1 MENVRK
7 HVFVVFAVLI
17 FLTGATGAAEKDAEI
32 PPEREKVIVYYF
44 HGTYRCPSCT
54 KIEKWSY
61 EAIKDSFPKALR
73 EDRLLWKPVNVDKPE
88 SRHFVK
94 EYSLFT
100 KSLIITEVKGEK
112 QTKWKNLDKVWR
124 LLRDQEIFFAYVT
137 QEVRNY
143 MDN

>member
-1 MENVRK
+1 MGNVRK
-7 HVFVVFAVLI
+7 CVFFVFAALI
-17 FLTGATGAAEKDAEI
+17 FLAGATGAAEKDEKI
-32 PPEREKVIVYYF
+32 PSDRENIIVYYF

-61 EAIKDSFPKALR
+61 EAIKDSFPKALK

-88 SRHFVK
+88 NRHFIK

-100 KSLIITEVKGEK
+100 KSLIITKVKGEK
-112 QTKWKNLDKVWR
+112 QTKWENLDKVWR
-124 LLRDQEIFFAYVT
+124 LLREQEKFFAYVT

-143 MDN
+143 IDN

>member
-17 FLTGATGAAEKDAEI
+17 FLTGATGAAEKKAEI
-32 PPEREKVIVYYF
+32 PSEREIVIVYYF

-61 EAIKDSFPKALR
+61 EAIKHSFLKALK
-73 EDRLLWKPVNVDKPE
+73 EGRLLWKPVNVDKPE
-88 SRHFVK
+88 NRHFVK

-124 LLRDQEIFFAYVT
+124 LLRDQEKFFAYVT
-137 QEVRNY
+137 QKVSNY

>member
-1 MENVRK
+1 MGNVRK

-17 FLTGATGAAEKDAEI
+17 FMAGATRAAEKNAEI
-32 PPEREKVIVYYF
+32 PSEREKVIVYYF

-61 EAIKDSFPKALR
+61 EAIEDSFPEALK

-88 SRHFVK
+88 NRHFVK

-112 QTKWKNLDKVWR
+112 QTKWKNLDKVWL
-124 LLRDQEIFFAYVT
+124 LLRDQEKFSAYVT
-137 QEVRNY
+137 QQVKNY

>member
-1 MENVRK
+1 MENVSK
-7 HVFVVFAVLI
+7 HVFVVFAVLV
-17 FLTGATGAAEKDAEI
+17 FLTGATGAAEKKAKI
-32 PPEREKVIVYYF
+32 PSEREKVIVYYF

-61 EAIKDSFPKALR
+61 EAIKDFFPKELK
-73 EDRLLWKPVNVDKPE
+73 EDRLLWKPVNVEKPE
-88 SRHFVK
+88 NRHFIK

-124 LLRDQEIFFAYVT
+124 LLRDEEKFSAYVT
-137 QEVRNY
+137 QAVKNY

>member
-1 MENVRK
+1 MKNVRK
-7 HVFVVFAVLI
+7 HVFAIIAVLI
-17 FLTGATGAAEKDAEI
+17 FLTGETGAAEKDVEI
-32 PPEREKVIVYYF
+32 PSEREKVIVYYF

-61 EAIKDSFPKALR
+61 ETIKDSFPKALK
-73 EDRLLWKPVNVDKPE
+73 EDRLLWRPVNVDKPE
-88 SRHFVK
+88 NRHFIK

-124 LLRDQEIFFAYVT
+124 LLRDQEKFSAYVI
-137 QEVRNY
+137 QEVKNY

>member
-1 MENVRK
+1 MK

-17 FLTGATGAAEKDAEI
+17 FLTGETGAAEKDAKI
-32 PPEREKVIVYYF
+32 PSEREKVIVYYF

-54 KIEKWSY
+54 KIENWSY
-61 EAIKDSFPKALR
+61 EAIKDSFPKALK
-73 EDRLLWKPVNVDKPE
+73 ENRLVWKPVNVDKPE

-100 KSLIITEVKGEK
+100 RSLIITEVKGEK

-124 LLRDQEIFFAYVT
+124 LLRDQEKFSAYVT
-137 QEVRNY
+137 QEVKKY

>member
-1 MENVRK
+1 MKNVRK

-32 PPEREKVIVYYF
+32 PSEREKVIVYYF
-44 HGTYRCPSCT
+44 HGTYRCSLCT
-54 KIEKWSY
+54 KIERMAY
-61 EAIKDSFPKALR
+61 EAIKDSFPKALK

-88 SRHFVK
+88 NRHFIK

-124 LLRDQEIFFAYVT
+124 LLRDQEKFSAYVT
-137 QEVRNY
+137 HEVKNY
-143 MDN
+143 IDN

>member
-32 PPEREKVIVYYF
+32 PSESEKVIVYYF

-61 EAIKDSFPKALR
+61 EAIKDSFPKALK
-73 EDRLLWKPVNVDKPE
+73 EDRVLWKPVNVDKPE
-88 SRHFVK
+88 NRHFIK
-94 EYSLFT
+94 EYSLLT
-100 KSLIITEVKGEK
+100 KSLIITEVKGGK

-124 LLRDQEIFFAYVT
+124 LLRDQEKFFAYVT

>member
-1 MENVRK
+1 MGNVRK

-17 FLTGATGAAEKDAEI
+17 FLTGETGAAEKDAKI
-32 PPEREKVIVYYF
+32 SSERAKVIVYYF
-44 HGTYRCPSCT
+44 HGKYRCPSCI

-61 EAIKDSFPKALR
+61 EAIKQSFLKALK

-88 SRHFVK
+88 NRHFVE

-100 KSLIITEVKGEK
+100 KSLIIIEVKGEK

-124 LLRDQEIFFAYVT
+124 LLRDQEKFSAYVT
-137 QEVRNY
+137 QEVKNY

>member
-1 MENVRK
+1 MENFRK

-17 FLTGATGAAEKDAEI
+17 FLTGVTEAVEKDAKI
-32 PPEREKVIVYYF
+32 PSEREKIIVYYF

-61 EAIKDSFPKALR
+61 EAIKESFPKALK
-73 EDRLLWKPVNVDKPE
+73 EDRLLWKPVNVDKSE
-88 SRHFVK
+88 NRHFIK

-124 LLRDQEIFFAYVT
+124 LLRDQEKFFAYVT
-137 QEVRNY
+137 QELRNY

>member
-1 MENVRK
+1 MGNVRK
-7 HVFVVFAVLI
+7 HVFVIFAVLI
-17 FLTGATGAAEKDAEI
+17 FLTGETGAAEKDAKI
-32 PPEREKVIVYYF
+32 SSERARIIVYYF

-61 EAIKDSFPKALR
+61 EAIKHSFLKALK
-73 EDRLLWKPVNVDKPE
+73 EGRLLWKPVNVDKPE
-88 SRHFVK
+88 NRHFVK

-124 LLRDQEIFFAYVT
+124 LLRDQEKFSAYVT
-137 QEVRNY
+137 QEVKNY

>member
-1 MENVRK
+1 MKNVRK

-17 FLTGATGAAEKDAEI
+17 FLTGATGAAEKDAKI
-32 PPEREKVIVYYF
+32 PSEREKVIVYYF

-54 KIEKWSY
+54 KIERMAH
-61 EAIKDSFPKALR
+61 EAIKGSFPKALK

-88 SRHFVK
+88 NRHFIK

-100 KSLIITEVKGEK
+100 KSLIITEIKGEK

-124 LLRDQEIFFAYVT
+124 LLRDQKKFFAYVT

>member
-32 PPEREKVIVYYF
+32 PSEREKVIVYYF
-44 HGTYRCPSCT
+44 HGTYRCSLCT
-54 KIEKWSY
+54 TTERMVY
-61 EAIKDSFPKALR
+61 EAIKGSFPKALK

-88 SRHFVK
+88 NRHFIK

-100 KSLIITEVKGEK
+100 KSLIITEIKGEK

-124 LLRDQEIFFAYVT
+124 LLRDQEKFSAYIT
-137 QEVRNY
+137 QEVKNY

>member
-1 MENVRK
+1 MGNVRK
-7 HVFVVFAVLI
+7 HVFVIFAVLI
-17 FLTGATGAAEKDAEI
+17 FLTGETGAAEKDAKI
-32 PPEREKVIVYYF
+32 SSERARIIVYYF

-61 EAIKDSFPKALR
+61 EAIKHSFLKALK
-73 EDRLLWKPVNVDKPE
+73 EGRLLWKHVNVDKPE
-88 SRHFVK
+88 NRHFVK

-112 QTKWKNLDKVWR
+112 QTKWKNLDKVWQ
-124 LLRDQEIFFAYVT
+124 LLRDQEKFSAYVT
-137 QEVRNY
+137 QEVKNY

>member
-17 FLTGATGAAEKDAEI
+17 FLTGATGAAEKKAEI
-32 PPEREKVIVYYF
+32 PSEREKVIVYYF

-61 EAIKDSFPKALR
+61 EAIMDSFPKALK

-88 SRHFVK
+88 NRHFIK

-112 QTKWKNLDKVWR
+112 QTKWENLDKVWR
-124 LLRDQEIFFAYVT
+124 LLRDQEKFFAYVT
-137 QEVRNY
+137 QKVSNY

>member
-1 MENVRK
+1 MENARK
-7 HVFVVFAVLI
+7 LVFVVFAVLF
-17 FLTGATGAAEKDAEI
+17 FLAGATGAAEKDAKI
-32 PPEREKVIVYYF
+32 PSESEKVIVYYF

-54 KIEKWSY
+54 KIERMAYK
-61 EAIKDSFPKALR
+61 AIKGSFPKALK

-88 SRHFVK
+88 NKHFIK

-100 KSLIITEVKGEK
+100 KSLIITEIKGEK

-124 LLRDQEIFFAYVT
+124 LIRDQEKFSAYVT
-137 QEVRNY
+137 HEVKNY

>member
-1 MENVRK
+1 MGNVRK
-7 HVFVVFAVLI
+7 HVFVIFAVLI
-17 FLTGATGAAEKDAEI
+17 FLTGETGAAEKDVKI
-32 PPEREKVIVYYF
+32 SSERARIIVYYF

-61 EAIKDSFPKALR
+61 EAIKHSFLKALK
-73 EDRLLWKPVNVDKPE
+73 EGRLLWKPVNVDKPE
-88 SRHFVK
+88 NRHFVK

-124 LLRDQEIFFAYVT
+124 LLRDQEKFSAYVT
-137 QEVRNY
+137 KEVKNY

>member
-1 MENVRK
+1 MKNVRK
-7 HVFVVFAVLI
+7 HVFAIIAVLI
-17 FLTGATGAAEKDAEI
+17 FLTGETGAAEKDVEI
-32 PPEREKVIVYYF
+32 PSEREKVIVYYF

-61 EAIKDSFPKALR
+61 ETIKDSFPKALK
-73 EDRLLWKPVNVDKPE
+73 EDRLLWRPVNVDKPE
-88 SRHFVK
+88 NRHFIK

-100 KSLIITEVKGEK
+100 KSLIIAEVKGEK

-124 LLRDQEIFFAYVT
+124 LLRDQEKFSAYVT
-137 QEVRNY
+137 QEVKNY

>member
-1 MENVRK
+1 MGNVRK

-32 PPEREKVIVYYF
+32 PSEREKVIVYYF

-61 EAIKDSFPKALR
+61 EAIKHSFLKALE

-88 SRHFVK
+88 NSHFVQ

-100 KSLIITEVKGEK
+100 KSLIITEMKGEK

-124 LLRDQEIFFAYVT
+124 LLSDQEKFSAYVT
-137 QEVRNY
+137 QEVKNY

>member
-1 MENVRK
+1 MGNVRK
-7 HVFVVFAVLI
+7 HVFVIFAVLI
-17 FLTGATGAAEKDAEI
+17 FLTGETGAAKKDAKI
-32 PPEREKVIVYYF
+32 SSERARIIVYYF

-61 EAIKDSFPKALR
+61 EAIKHSFLKALK
-73 EDRLLWKPVNVDKPE
+73 EGRLLWKPVNVDKPE
-88 SRHFVK
+88 NRHFVK

-124 LLRDQEIFFAYVT
+124 LLRDQEKFSAYVT
-137 QEVRNY
+137 QEVKNY

>member
-1 MENVRK
+1 MGNVRK

-17 FLTGATGAAEKDAEI
+17 FLIGETGAAEKDAKI
-32 PPEREKVIVYYF
+32 SSERAKVIVYYF

-61 EAIKDSFPKALR
+61 EAIKHSFLKALK
-73 EDRLLWKPVNVDKPE
+73 EGRLLWKPVNVDKPE
-88 SRHFVK
+88 NRHFVK

-112 QTKWKNLDKVWR
+112 QTKWKNLDKVWL
-124 LLRDQEIFFAYVT
+124 LLRDQEKFSAYVT
-137 QEVRNY
+137 QEVKNY

>member
-1 MENVRK
+1 MGNVRK

-17 FLTGATGAAEKDAEI
+17 FLAGATGAAEKKAEI
-32 PPEREKVIVYYF
+32 PSEREKVIVYYF

-61 EAIKDSFPKALR
+61 EAIKDSFPKALE

-88 SRHFVK
+88 NRHFVK

-124 LLRDQEIFFAYVT
+124 LLRDQEKFSAYVT
-137 QEVRNY
+137 QEVKNY

>member
-1 MENVRK
+1 MGNVRK

-17 FLTGATGAAEKDAEI
+17 FMAGETGAAEKDAKI
-32 PPEREKVIVYYF
+32 PSERAKVIVYYF
-44 HGTYRCPSCT
+44 HGTYRCVSCT

-61 EAIKDSFPKALR
+61 EAIKDSFPKALK
-73 EDRLLWKPVNVDKPE
+73 EGRLLWKPINVEKPE
-88 SRHFVK
+88 NRHFVN

-100 KSLIITEVKGEK
+100 KSLIITEVQGEK

-124 LLRDQEIFFAYVT
+124 LLRDQEKFSAYVT
-137 QEVRNY
+137 QEVKIY

>member
-1 MENVRK
+1 MGNVRK
-7 HVFVVFAVLI
+7 HVFVIFAVLI
-17 FLTGATGAAEKDAEI
+17 FLTGETGAAEKDAKI
-32 PPEREKVIVYYF
+32 SSERARIIVYYF

-61 EAIKDSFPKALR
+61 EAIKHSFLKALK
-73 EDRLLWKPVNVDKPE
+73 EGRLLWKPVNVDKPE

-124 LLRDQEIFFAYVT
+124 LLRDQEKFSAYVT
-137 QEVRNY
+137 QEVKNY

>member
-1 MENVRK
+1 MGNVRK
-7 HVFVVFAVLI
+7 HVFVIFAVLV
-17 FLTGATGAAEKDAEI
+17 FLTGETGAAEKDAKI
-32 PPEREKVIVYYF
+32 SSERARIIVYYF

-61 EAIKDSFPKALR
+61 EAIKHSFLKALK
-73 EDRLLWKPVNVDKPE
+73 EGRLLWKPVNVDKPE
-88 SRHFVK
+88 NRHFVK

-124 LLRDQEIFFAYVT
+124 LLRDQEKFSAYVT
-137 QEVRNY
+137 QEVKNY

>member
-7 HVFVVFAVLI
+7 HVFVVFAVLV
-17 FLTGATGAAEKDAEI
+17 FLTGATGAAEKKAEI
-32 PPEREKVIVYYF
+32 PSEREKVIVYYF

-61 EAIKDSFPKALR
+61 EAIKDSFPKALK
-73 EDRLLWKPVNVDKPE
+73 EDRLLWKSVNVEKPE
-88 SRHFVK
+88 NRHFIK

-124 LLRDQEIFFAYVT
+124 LLRDEEKFSAYVT
-137 QEVRNY
+137 QEVKNY

>member
-1 MENVRK
+1 MGNVRK

-17 FLTGATGAAEKDAEI
+17 FLTGETGAAEKDAKI
-32 PPEREKVIVYYF
+32 SSERAKVIVYYF
-44 HGTYRCPSCT
+44 HGKYRCPSCI

-61 EAIKDSFPKALR
+61 EAIKQSFLKALK

-88 SRHFVK
+88 NRHFVK

-100 KSLIITEVKGEK
+100 KSLIIIEVKGEK

-124 LLRDQEIFFAYVT
+124 LLRDQEKFSAYVT
-137 QEVRNY
+137 QEVKNY